1 MSLSS
6 SHHRWIKS
14 FVFAWRGIRS
24 VCATELNFRIH
35 LCITGIIVALGFAF
49 GVSLAQWA
57 ALILA
62 TGLVLTAEALNT
74 AVEYLA
80 DALHP
85 EENQKIALAKDAA
98 AAGVLIAAIAAAL
111 VGAIVF
117 LPEIWE
123 LLQKTSAS

>member
-35 LCITGIIVALGFAF
+35 LGISIFIVVSGFAF
-49 GVSLAQWA
+49 GVSLAQWTALVLA
-57 ALILA
+57 A
-62 TGLVLTAEALNT
+62 GLVLTAEALNT
-74 AVEYLA
+74 AIEYLA

-85 EENQKIALAKDAA
+85 EQDPKIALAKDAA
-98 AAGVLIAAIAAAL
+98 AAGVLIAAIAAAV

-123 LLQKTSAS
+123 LLQKTNAN

>member
-14 FVFAWRGIRS
+14 FLFAWRGIRS
-24 VCATELNFRIH
+24 VFLTELNFRIH
-35 LCITGIIVALGFAF
+35 LGMSVFVVVLGFVLD
-49 GVSLAQWA
+49 VSLAQWT
-57 ALILA
+57 ALVLSA
-62 TGLVLTAEALNT
+62 GLVLAAEALNT
-74 AVEYLA
+74 AIEYLA

-85 EENQKIALAKDAA
+85 EPDSKIALAKDAA
-98 AAGVLIAAIAAAL
+98 AAGVLIAAVAAAA

-123 LLQKTSAS
+123 WYQMRSPQ